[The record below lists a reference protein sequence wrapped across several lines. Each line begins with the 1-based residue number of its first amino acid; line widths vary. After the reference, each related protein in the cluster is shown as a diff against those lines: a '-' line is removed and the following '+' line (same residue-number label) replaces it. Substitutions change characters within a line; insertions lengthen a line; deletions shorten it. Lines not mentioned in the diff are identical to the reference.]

1 MAVDAR
7 LRTTRSP
14 NIDAQLRG
22 DARGRDGGIREKLAV
37 GMTAFRL
44 LGIPE
49 MRPIGEPIQRV
60 LNPERSSE
68 AFTRLAYRP

>member
-1 MAVDAR
+1 
-7 LRTTRSP
+7 
-14 NIDAQLRG
+14 
-22 DARGRDGGIREKLAV
+22 LAV
-37 GMTAFRL
+37 GMRAFRL

-68 AFTRLAYRP
+68 AFTRLAYH